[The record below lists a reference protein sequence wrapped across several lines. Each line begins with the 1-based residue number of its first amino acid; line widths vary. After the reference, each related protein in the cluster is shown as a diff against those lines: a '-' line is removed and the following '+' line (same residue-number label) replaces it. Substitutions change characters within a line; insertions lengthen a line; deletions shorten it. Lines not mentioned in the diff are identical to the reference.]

1 MSIDAP
7 PEQSPSKDARV
18 IAVVNQKGGVGKTT
32 SVVNIGAGLAVLGRK
47 ILLVDL
53 DAQAHLTYSLGIA
66 ADELELTVY
75 DLLKGE
81 AALEEVLIEKGG
93 LSIIPASV
101 SLTAAEFELS
111 NVAGREALLKN
122 VIAGISGYDFILLDC
137 PPNLGLL
144 TLNALTAAKE
154 VFVPLQA
161 EYLAIKGLNNLS
173 DMADKVRQRLNS
185 ELRVTRILVTLF
197 DHRLKLSQEV
207 LESLRESVGDRLF
220 NTVVRRNVTLA
231 EATSFGQSIFEYAPN
246 SKGSEDYRALC
257 EEILRMGQNNVE
269 EKTA

>member
-7 PEQSPSKDARV
+7 PDQSASKDARI

-32 SVVNIGAGLAVLGRK
+32 SVVNIGAGLSLLGRK
-47 ILLVDL
+47 VLLVDL
-53 DAQAHLTYSLGIA
+53 DAQAHLTYSLGIV
-66 ADELELTVY
+66 ADALEVTIY

-81 AALEEVLIEKGG
+81 ATLEEVLIEKGG

-111 NVAGREALLKN
+111 TVAGREALLKN
-122 VIAGISGYDFILLDC
+122 VIAGIAGYDFILLDC

-161 EYLAIKGLNNLS
+161 EFLAIKGLNNLS
-173 DMADKVRQRLNS
+173 EMADKVKQRLNG
-185 ELRVTRILVTLF
+185 ELEITGLLVTLF
-197 DHRLKLSQEV
+197 DQRLKLSQEV
-207 LESLRESVGDRLF
+207 LESLREPVGNRLF
-220 NTVVRRNVTLA
+220 KTMIRRNVALA
-231 EATSFGQSIFEYAPN
+231 EATSFGESIFEYAPTSN
-246 SKGSEDYRALC
+246 GSEDYRALC